1 MVVHAG
7 LLTDVHGRFF
17 YALFPHRLFPHRGKE
32 KKGTQLNVSGEI
44 GTSDGKKPRE
54 GIHVL

>member
-1 MVVHAG
+1 MVHAG

-17 YALFPHRLFPHRGKE
+17 YVLSPHRVKE
-32 KKGTQLNVSGEI
+32 KKGTELNVRREV

-54 GIHVL
+54 GVHIM